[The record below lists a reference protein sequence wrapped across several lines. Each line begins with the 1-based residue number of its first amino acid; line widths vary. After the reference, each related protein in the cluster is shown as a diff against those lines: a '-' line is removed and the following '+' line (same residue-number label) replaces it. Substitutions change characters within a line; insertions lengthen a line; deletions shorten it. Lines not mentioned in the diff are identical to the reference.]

1 MTTEKQ
7 FGKLGVLFD
16 GMTTTETSQVIYFLE
31 LLKSNPKATWAEAKR
46 EQKAYAKANPHK
58 VATPAL

>member
-7 FGKLGVLFD
+7 FGKLGVLLD
-16 GMTTTETSQVIYFLE
+16 GKTTTEASELIYFLE

-46 EQKAYAKANPHK
+46 EQKKYAKANPHI

>member
-7 FGKLGVLFD
+7 FGKLGVLLD
-16 GMTTTETSQVIYFLE
+16 RKTTSEASVLIYFLE
-31 LLKSNPKATWAEAKR
+31 LQESNPKATWSEAKR
-46 EQKAYAKANPHK
+46 EQKAYAKANPHT